1 MTSDDPRLPPP
12 LAAAL
17 RRFEHWRS
25 TRSEPCRIPSP
36 LWKAAVKCAAK
47 CGLNRTVLVLGL
59 DYNSLKRRVMASA
72 GAPVA
77 PSPPQAFVELVAPPG
92 RNGPADCIVEVE
104 RPGGARLRVELRGSA
119 VPDLADLARRF
130 AAEGA

>member
-1 MTSDDPRLPPP
+1 MTFEDPRLPPA
-12 LAAAL
+12 LAAVR

-36 LWKAAVKCAAK
+36 LWKAAVRCAAK

-59 DYNSLKRRVMASA
+59 DYNSLKRRVMAS
-72 GAPVA
+72 GDAPVA
-77 PSPPQAFVELVAPPG
+77 PSPPQAFVELVAPG

-104 RPGGARLRVELRGSA
+104 RPGGAKLRVELRGSA
-119 VPDLADLARRF
+119 VPDLAELARRF